1 MTIITVE
8 LIDPRVKALLEDL
21 AKMNLIRIREE
32 EEVPVK
38 RLSTLLSKLR
48 SKEEEVP
55 NMEDIIEEVEQVRA
69 QRIKRNG

>member
-1 MTIITVE
+1 MTVITVE

-38 RLSTLLSKLR
+38 RLSALLAKLR
-48 SKEEEVP
+48 SKEDEAPSMEE
-55 NMEDIIEEVEQVRA
+55 ITKEVEQVRT
-69 QRIKRNG
+69 RRKKRNG

>member
-55 NMEDIIEEVEQVRA
+55 NMVDIIEEVEQVRA